1 MWLIMF
7 SVFYWFK
14 VCRNFF
20 ENVMLVNRKGG
31 VKLVDLYLE
40 VVVDE
45 IMILFEILVY
55 DGYKDE

>member
-7 SVFYWFK
+7 SVFNWFK
-14 VCRNFF
+14 VCYNFF

-31 VKLVDLYLE
+31 VKLVDLYLK

-45 IMILFEILVY
+45 IMILFEILFY